1 MASRPEAEASW
12 MRPLVAMVAFV
23 LALAGGVYAVAEA
36 TGMWDVPESRRPGDG
51 PAVPAGWQVHHAAGV
66 TIALPPTWAVLG
78 PKERWDT
85 KAFRRAN
92 PELAQFVGTSE
103 RGRSANNELMAFD
116 TGALGKRVLRRD
128 GFATNLG
135 LIVSPVSLP
144 RAAVWRADLAGLRG
158 LPGRLGRIE
167 SRRVEVAGRPALH
180 IRYTVAAE
188 GAAGRTSI
196 STAQWSVVIGG
207 RQYVLNFATTPSAE
221 RRYAD
226 FVAQMLST
234 LAFPAPPPAPPARSF
249 AARADRVCDSH
260 HPSPGV
266 KKLDEAD
273 RLRAIADVYVA
284 QVKDLRRLEPPPALA
299 TRYAAMLRH
308 GAAIPGELRRYA
320 DAVEAGSRQ
329 AAAKARG
336 RAERSGKAASDLAEE
351 LGLTSCAG

>member
-1 MASRPEAEASW
+1 MASRLEAEASW
-12 MRPLVAMVAFV
+12 VRPLVAMVAFF
-23 LALAGGVYAVAEA
+23 LALAGGVYAVAQA

-92 PELAQFVGTSE
+92 PELARFLGTVE

-128 GFATNLG
+128 GFATNVG
-135 LIVSPVSLP
+135 LFVSPVSLP
-144 RAAVWRADLAGLRG
+144 RAAVWRSDLAGLRS

-188 GAAGRTSI
+188 GAAGGTSI
-196 STAQWSVVIGG
+196 STAQWSVVIAG
-207 RQYVLNFATTPSAE
+207 RRYVLTFATTASAD

-234 LAFPAPPPAPPARSF
+234 LAFPGPPPVPPARSF

-260 HPSPGV
+260 DPSPAV
-266 KKLDEAD
+266 KELDEAD

-284 QVKDLRRLEPPPALA
+284 QVKDLRKLEPPPALA

-320 DAVEAGSRQ
+320 DALEAGRNKE
-329 AAAKARG
+329 AANARG
-336 RAERSGKAASDLAEE
+336 RAERSGMAASDLAKE